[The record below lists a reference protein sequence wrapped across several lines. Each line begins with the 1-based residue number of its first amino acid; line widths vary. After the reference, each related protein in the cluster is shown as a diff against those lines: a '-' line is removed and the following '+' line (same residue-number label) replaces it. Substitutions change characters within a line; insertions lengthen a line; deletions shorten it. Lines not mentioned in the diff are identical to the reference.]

1 MIRPFIVCLT
11 AFFGFSCTGSKDVK
25 GDFSIIP
32 YPNQIETSSDCFLSV
47 NSQIRVGIPE
57 DFEKSEVILAYLQER
72 LSEWGL
78 EQVVASP
85 ETDFDFIVD
94 SLLSDEAYDLQ
105 IDTHKIT
112 LRANKEGAGFF
123 YGLQTLLQMFP
134 LEADGRV
141 MLPCTSIQD
150 APQFPYRGL
159 MLDVAR
165 NFQSKETVLK
175 FIDLMSVYK
184 MNRLHLHLTDDQG
197 WRIEIKKYP
206 KLTEVGSSR
215 QQTMVGHSDY
225 YYPRRFDGI
234 PKQGYYTQED
244 IKEMV
249 RYAEEHFITIVP
261 EIEMPGHSSA
271 ALAAYPQF
279 SCGLGKTYVVRDYMD
294 IFDEV
299 YCPHEGTIQF
309 LQDILSEVMTLF
321 PGEYIHIGGDECP
334 KKAWKVCPRC
344 QALIKK
350 EKLKDEHELQSW
362 FIHRIEQFVNSKG
375 KNIIGWDEILEGGL
389 APHAT
394 VMSWRGEEGGVIAA
408 GMKHQVIMTPGDY
421 CYIDHYQ
428 EDPEFAPLAIG
439 GFLPLDSVYA
449 YNPLPS
455 KLNKEEQ
462 RYIIGTQANLWG
474 EYIQTPEYLEY
485 MAFPRLLAMSEV
497 QWTAVKNKDIQGF
510 LRRLR
515 KNFDWLDK
523 KGVHACRNF
532 YEVSYQG
539 DWNEN
544 SSGYEVSLHTLCPDG
559 EIRYALN
566 DSSELNFQVYSSPLR
581 FDEETE
587 VFAAVYLNGKR
598 MGDITHK
605 RFAVNKAVGCAYSCV
620 SEAGWEHIHKGY
632 GLTDG
637 WRGYP
642 KDMRQWTGFSGDTLN
657 ITLQLH
663 KEELIRQ
670 VNLATLWRPWNMLW
684 PTRKIQVSVS
694 QDGEKYHVIAEYE
707 PVYDFSR
714 TEGTRFPVSVSFE
727 KTKARFIRLLI
738 LSGGKCHEGYFNAGE
753 QSELAV
759 DEIEVY

>member
-11 AFFGFSCTGSKDVK
+11 VFLGFSCAGSKDVK

-32 YPNQIETSSDCFLSV
+32 YPNQIEVSSGCFLSV
-47 NSQIRVGIPE
+47 KSQIRVGIPVA
-57 DFEKSEVILAYLQER
+57 FEKSEVILAYLQER
-72 LSEWGL
+72 LGEWGL
-78 EQVVASP
+78 EQAVASS
-85 ETDFDFIVD
+85 ETNLDFVVDF
-94 SLLSDEAYDLQ
+94 SLSDEAYDLK

-134 LEADGRV
+134 LEADGQV

-215 QQTMVGHSDY
+215 KQTMVGHSDY

-309 LQDILSEVMTLF
+309 LQDILSEVMALF
-321 PGEYIHIGGDECP
+321 PSEYIHIGGDECP

-375 KNIIGWDEILEGGL
+375 KNIIGWDEILEG
-389 APHAT
+389 
-394 VMSWRGEEGGVIAA
+394 
-408 GMKHQVIMTPGDY
+408 
-421 CYIDHYQ
+421 
-428 EDPEFAPLAIG
+428 
-439 GFLPLDSVYA
+439 
-449 YNPLPS
+449 
-455 KLNKEEQ
+455 
-462 RYIIGTQANLWG
+462 
-474 EYIQTPEYLEY
+474 
-485 MAFPRLLAMSEV
+485 
-497 QWTAVKNKDIQGF
+497 
-510 LRRLR
+510 
-515 KNFDWLDK
+515 
-523 KGVHACRNF
+523 
-532 YEVSYQG
+532 
-539 DWNEN
+539 
-544 SSGYEVSLHTLCPDG
+544 
-559 EIRYALN
+559 
-566 DSSELNFQVYSSPLR
+566 
-581 FDEETE
+581 
-587 VFAAVYLNGKR
+587 
-598 MGDITHK
+598 
-605 RFAVNKAVGCAYSCV
+605 
-620 SEAGWEHIHKGY
+620 
-632 GLTDG
+632 
-637 WRGYP
+637 
-642 KDMRQWTGFSGDTLN
+642 
-657 ITLQLH
+657 
-663 KEELIRQ
+663 
-670 VNLATLWRPWNMLW
+670 
-684 PTRKIQVSVS
+684 
-694 QDGEKYHVIAEYE
+694 
-707 PVYDFSR
+707 
-714 TEGTRFPVSVSFE
+714 
-727 KTKARFIRLLI
+727 
-738 LSGGKCHEGYFNAGE
+738 
-753 QSELAV
+753 
-759 DEIEVY
+759 

>member
-1 MIRPFIVCLT
+1 MTRFFIVCLT
-11 AFFGFSCTGSKDVK
+11 ALLGFSCTGTEKQK

-32 YPNQIETSSDCFLSV
+32 YPNQLESSSAQYLVLD
-47 NSQIRVGIPE
+47 QITVGIPVP
-57 DFEKSEVILAYLQER
+57 FEKSEVLLAYMEDR

-78 EQVVASP
+78 KPSAASSESNLDMVVDASLP
-85 ETDFDFIVD
+85 
-94 SLLSDEAYDLQ
+94 DEAYRLQ
-105 IDTHKIT
+105 IDTHKIQ
-112 LRANKEGAGFF
+112 LKANAKGAGFF

-134 LEADGRV
+134 LEADGKV
-141 MLPCTSIQD
+141 MLPCVSIQD

-215 QQTMVGHSDY
+215 PQTMVGHSDY
-225 YYPRRFDGI
+225 YYPRRFDGV
-234 PKQGYYTQED
+234 PKQGYYTQEE

-249 RYAEEHFITIVP
+249 RYAADRFITIIP

-321 PGEYIHIGGDECP
+321 PSEYIHIGGDECP

-350 EKLKDEHELQSW
+350 EHLKDEHELQSW
-362 FIHRIEQFVNSKG
+362 FIHRIEQFINSKG
-375 KNIIGWDEILEGGL
+375 KNIIGWAEIVEGGL
-389 APHAT
+389 GPHAT
-394 VMSWRGEEGGVIAA
+394 VMSWRGEEGGMTAA
-408 GMKHQVIMTPGDY
+408 RMKHQVIMTPGDY

-439 GFLPLDSVYA
+439 SFLPLDSVYA
-449 YNPLPS
+449 YNPLPVS
-455 KLNKEEQ
+455 LSKEEQ
-462 RYIIGTQANLWG
+462 HYIIGTQANLWG

-485 MAFPRLLAMSEV
+485 MAFPRLLAMAEV
-497 QWTAVKNKDIQGF
+497 QWTAAEKKDIHSF

-523 KGVHACRNF
+523 QGVHACRNY

-539 DWNEN
+539 GWNHA
-544 SSGYEVSLHTLCPDG
+544 SASYEVTLQTLCPEG

-566 DSSELNFQVYSSPLR
+566 DSLESHFQVYSSPLQL
-581 FDEETE
+581 DKETE
-587 VFAAVYLNGKR
+587 VFAAVYFNEKR
-598 MGDITHK
+598 MGNITHK
-605 RFAVNKAVGCAYSCV
+605 RFAVNKAAGCAYTCV
-620 SEAGWEHIHKGY
+620 PEPSWEHIHKGY

-642 KDMRQWTGFSGDTLN
+642 KDMRQWVGFKGDTLN
-657 ITLQLH
+657 VSVQLH
-663 KEELIRQ
+663 QEELVKQ
-670 VNLATLWRPWNMLW
+670 VSLATLWRPWNMLW
-684 PTRKIQVSVS
+684 PTRKIQVEVS
-694 QDGEKYHVIAEYE
+694 QDGQSYHAVASCE

-727 KTKARFIRLLI
+727 ETKARFIRLLI

-753 QSELAV
+753 PSELAV
-759 DEIEVY
+759 DEIEIY